1 MGVSGP
7 SHLFLEPFLWE
18 PGLASAAG
26 WPGPGRRP
34 TPAVLEPWRV
44 SAGRTALL
52 RQAVH
57 VGHQR
62 EARRAVS
69 ASPWAHAPPPTQH
82 YLCCSD
88 VPVPRISV
96 VFSLEELKG
105 IEKDCAAYVGR
116 MERVARHSSV
126 SKEEKVRAPQPGL
139 PWHPPP
145 LLPGWAGR

>member
-1 MGVSGP
+1 M
-7 SHLFLEPFLWE
+7 
-18 PGLASAAG
+18 
-26 WPGPGRRP
+26 
-34 TPAVLEPWRV
+34 

-105 IEKDCAAYVGR
+105 IETDCAAYVGR
-116 MERVARHSSV
+116 LEGGTPQLGQQGGNGEGTAARPSLAPPSS
-126 SKEEKVRAPQPGL
+126 PPGV
-139 PWHPPP
+139 
-145 LLPGWAGR
+145 GWALGSPTLAGLWLLASVAPLSPRPA